1 MEVSRMKIF
10 EIVGGAS
17 PLAFL
22 AWIAL
27 SFAEIGFTN
36 FASNWNFLIIITEVF
51 Q

>member
-1 MEVSRMKIF
+1 MKILEF
-10 EIVGGAS
+10 FGGAS

-36 FASNWNFLIIITEVF
+36 FASNWNFIKIILEVT

>member
-1 MEVSRMKIF
+1 MKIF
-10 EIVGGAS
+10 EIIGGAS

-36 FASNWNFLIIITEVF
+36 FASNWNFIKIVLEVF
-51 Q
+51 